1 MYTNIERSRSE
12 PAPTF
17 MQLGYEMI
25 TMAVG
30 VQNVSKGETFNQPPP
45 PVGITANFRFSKP
58 VDKSD
63 FVSVY

>member
-45 PVGITANFRFSKP
+45 PCWNHG
-58 VDKSD
+58 
-63 FVSVY
+63 